1 MDTTLWE
8 FREGVNGDGMKA
20 RPFDEIGT
28 QGLQMWSGFVQE
40 AHDAELYWPYVYPLF
55 NRIRRSDPEIGGIV
69 RPAFAALARG
79 VKLDWETPDDPSSDD
94 KRAQE
99 YAQTLFDDMDGGS
112 ELLIETIAS
121 YVPFMGWGWWEVV
134 AGVRNPAWR
143 PPDKEDDW
151 RSSYDDGLP
160 AIRRLAW
167 RDHASFE
174 RWEADEATGRVMGMV
189 QHDYPNPPVV
199 IPLDRSL
206 HLTFGDPVN
215 PEGLSPL
222 EAVWRLERIKYGLE
236 MVQGMGY
243 EHAAG
248 YAKFQTTA
256 ALTAEDKSN
265 ITEAARAIMT
275 AQQGN
280 YIRLPGHVTADIM
293 DSGFQVA
300 PAILEAIR
308 YYGLLKL
315 QVFAMQWMSVATTA
329 GAGALAAHSDSSDM
343 ALTLYNAMWEGFAH
357 QIDRQLG
364 KRIFNHPLVAAR
376 FPGMT
381 KRPKCV
387 AVPVEKTI
395 PLNLL
400 SQFVAQIAP
409 VVPMDDDDMIAI
421 RRKSGFLPESLP
433 EVKET
438 PEDVIARQ
446 IDERLRQKAAE
457 EEDAGGAADEREI
470 DDAEEGAD
478 MAAPLAMYEAVG
490 QLLGELREAIVT
502 PAD

>member
-1 MDTTLWE
+1 METKLWE
-8 FREGVNGDGMKA
+8 FQEVGMNGDGTKP
-20 RPFDEIGT
+20 RPYEEIGST
-28 QGLQMWSGFVQE
+28 GLQVWSGFVQQ
-40 AHDAELYWPYVYPLF
+40 AHDAELYWPGVYPLF
-55 NRIRRSDPEIGGIV
+55 NRIRRSDPEIGGLV

-79 VKLDWETPDDPSSDD
+79 IQLDWEAPDKPSSDD
-94 KRAQE
+94 KKAQE
-99 YAQTLFDDMDGGS
+99 YARTLFEDMEGGPD
-112 ELLIETIAS
+112 LLIETIAS

-143 PPDKEDDW
+143 PPDKTDDW

-174 RWEADEATGRVMGMV
+174 QWEADDKTGKVWALR
-189 QHDYPNPPVV
+189 QHDWPNPPVV
-199 IPLDRSL
+199 IPRDRSL

-222 EAVWRLERIKYGLE
+222 EAIWRLERIKYGLE
-236 MVQGMGY
+236 MIQGIGY

-248 YAKFQTTA
+248 YAKFTTVA
-256 ALTAEDKSN
+256 ALTTEDKSN
-265 ITEAARAIMT
+265 IAEAARAIMT

-293 DSGFQVA
+293 DSGFTVA

-315 QVFAMQWMSVATTA
+315 QVFAMQWMAIASTS
-329 GAGALAAHSDSSDM
+329 GAGTQAAHSDSSEM
-343 ALTLYNAMWEGFAH
+343 AMMLYNAMWEGFAH
-357 QIDRQLG
+357 QIDTQLG
-364 KRIFNHPLVAAR
+364 KRIFNHPLVRER

-381 KRPKCV
+381 KRPRCI

-400 SQFVAQIAP
+400 SQFVSQIAP
-409 VVPMDDDDMIAI
+409 IVPMDDDDFIAI
-421 RRKSGFLPESLP
+421 RRKSGFLPETLP

-438 PEDVIARQ
+438 PDEIVARKV
-446 IDERLRQKAAE
+446 DEVLKQKAAE
-457 EEDAGGAADEREI
+457 DEGAAGAADEEDI

-478 MAAPLAMYEAVG
+478 MALYRAVG
-490 QLLGELREAIVT
+490 DLLGELREAIVT

>member
-1 MDTTLWE
+1 MGNSALWE
-8 FREGVNGDGMKA
+8 FREVGANGDGVKY
-20 RPFDEIGT
+20 PPYEEIGT
-28 QGLQMWSGFVQE
+28 RGLEVWSGFVQQ
-40 AHDAELYWPYVYPLF
+40 AHDTELYWPYVYPLF

-69 RPAFAALARG
+69 RPAFTALARG
-79 VKLDWETPDDPSSDD
+79 VKLDWETPDKPSSDD

-99 YAQTLFDDMDGGS
+99 YAQTLFDDMEGGAD
-112 ELLIETIAS
+112 LLIETIAS
-121 YVPFMGWGWWEVV
+121 YVPFMGWGVWEVV

-143 PPDKEDDW
+143 PPDKDDEW

-160 AIRRLAW
+160 GIRRLAW

-174 RWEADEATGRVMGMV
+174 QWQTDDRTGRVLGMV

-199 IPLDRSL
+199 IPRNRSL
-206 HLTFGDPVN
+206 HLTFGDPVS

-236 MVQGMGY
+236 MVQGIGF

-248 YAKFQTTA
+248 YAKFQATA
-256 ALTAEDKSN
+256 ALQPEDKTAIN
-265 ITEAARAIMT
+265 EAARAIMT

-293 DSGFQVA
+293 DSGFQAA
-300 PAILEAIR
+300 PALLEAIR

-315 QVFAMQWMSVATTA
+315 QVFAMQWMAVATTS
-329 GAGALAAHSDSSDM
+329 GAGTQAAHSDSSDM

-357 QIDRQLG
+357 QIDQQLG
-364 KRIFNHPLVAAR
+364 KRIFNHPMVAER

-381 KRPKCV
+381 RRPRCI

-400 SQFVAQIAP
+400 SQFVSQIAP
-409 VVPMDDDDMIAI
+409 IVPMDDDDMIAI
-421 RRKSGFLPESLP
+421 RRKSGFMPESLP
-433 EVKET
+433 EVTET
-438 PEDVIARQ
+438 PDDIIARKV
-446 IDERLRQKAAE
+446 DEKLKEKAAE
-457 EEDAGGAADEREI
+457 DEGAEGEADEKDIEDAKD
-470 DDAEEGAD
+470 GAD
-478 MAAPLAMYEAVG
+478 MMYRAVG
-490 QLLGELREAIVT
+490 ELLGELRESIVG
-502 PAD
+502 PAN